1 MGHGRGTGGR
11 GSGWRG
17 EFPGRSAVG
26 RNWCVGPDAHCHP
39 RWAAGE
45 NAVVASVDNP
55 GSDEVRNTDGI
66 PFLPFCGLAWL
77 MWAGLILV
85 TGTTL
90 YVIAVVDAGMAYIMA
105 AGLWGPYA
113 ALSPLAIWM
122 VRRFP
127 IRRPRL
133 ALWIGLH
140 FCASLVFVS
149 LSEAVSRF
157 VLLAAEESMR
167 GRTRVVQ
174 PQEAFT
180 IPPNPVIRKPLFVI
194 SEVTGLPRPTL
205 QMTLIKAQMNIP
217 IYLGMLVGAEI
228 VRARARIRDRDRQ
241 AMRLMTQLNES
252 RLAGLRAQI
261 QPHFL
266 FNTLNSISVLILRD
280 PRGANEMLLNLSE
293 LLRMSL
299 RDDSTAGISLREELR
314 MLRLYVGIQQIRF
327 SDRLR
332 FEEEIDEAAL
342 DAEVPTLFLQP
353 LVENALRHGIEAAEE
368 PGFVRLRVA
377 VAGNRITIVIE
388 NSCPPDAPQ
397 PADADASKGI
407 GLRNTAAR
415 LSAFFGESQQ
425 FEASRVSRGLFR
437 VEIGFD
443 RRSGGEALA
452 AGRNT

>member
-1 MGHGRGTGGR
+1 VTKVD
-11 GSGWRG
+11 SSSS
-17 EFPGRSAVG
+17 EEG
-26 RNWCVGPDAHCHP
+26 RNA
-39 RWAAGE
+39 
-45 NAVVASVDNP
+45 
-55 GSDEVRNTDGI
+55 DGI

-77 MWAGLILV
+77 LWAALILV

-90 YVIAVVDAGMAYIMA
+90 YVIAVVDAGMAYLVA
-105 AGLWGPYA
+105 ASLWGPYA

-149 LSEAVSRF
+149 LSEGVSR
-157 VLLAAEESMR
+157 VVVLAAEESMR
-167 GRTRVVQ
+167 GRIRVVHT
-174 PQEAFT
+174 QEAFV
-180 IPPNPVIRKPLFVI
+180 IPPNPVTRQPLFEI
-194 SEVTGLPRPTL
+194 SEVTGLPRPTK
-205 QMTLIKAQMNIP
+205 QMTLIKAQMNVP
-217 IYLGMLVGAEI
+217 IYWVLLAVAEI
-228 VRARARIRDRDRQ
+228 VRARARIRERERQ
-241 AMRLMTQLNES
+241 AMRLIAQLNES

-266 FNTLNSISVLILRD
+266 FNTLNSISVLIQRD

-299 RDDSTAGISLREELR
+299 RDDSSAGIPLREELR
-314 MLRLYVGIQQIRF
+314 LLRLYVDIQRIRF

-332 FEEEIDEAAL
+332 FEEEIDEEAL
-342 DAEVPTLFLQP
+342 DAQVPTLLLQP
-353 LVENALRHGIEAAEE
+353 LVENALRHGIEADEE

-377 VAGNRITIVIE
+377 AAGDRISIVIE
-388 NSCPPDAPQ
+388 NSCPPDASR
-397 PADADASKGI
+397 PADGAASTGI

-415 LSAFFGESQQ
+415 LSAFFGEGHR
-425 FEASRVSRGLFR
+425 FETGMVSSGLFR

-443 RRSGGEALA
+443 RRAVGAALA
-452 AGRNT
+452 GRRNP